1 MWNWMGGEVVNRELK
16 ELLEKVYPL
25 ENPEGCQR
33 KFSKKRKRN
42 TLFTAGAV
50 LFLVVVLLLGK
61 GKEENGM
68 SGGQVVRPEFG
79 SSRVSLVAKYGGYE
93 SGVEFKLSARERS
106 GEEVAELFALAKEL
120 LKERILNGNPS
131 LLEVTGNLE
140 LPEELPEYGMEILW
154 KSSDRKLVS
163 GDGSVHNREL
173 LDAQAMTLTAR
184 LCYGDFTEECSYQVM
199 VQPYPYTDE
208 EFLAKRLQDAL
219 EASDAETAG
228 EGYLLLP
235 GSVEGNGVTWSE
247 QKQDM
252 TGIFLLLGAV
262 AVFAVYG
269 REVSVLRK
277 KKKEREEELLI
288 DYPDFLSRF
297 ILLLGAG
304 MTVRG
309 AWERMLA
316 DYQKSG
322 RRRYVY
328 DEMQR
333 TMAQIEVGMPELRAY
348 EQFGRRCGLI
358 SYLRFTTILTQN
370 LRKGSSGIAQ
380 LLRMEA
386 QEAFSERKNH
396 ARKKGE
402 EAGTKLL
409 LPMGGMLVIVFVLI
423 LVPAFASFPA

>member
-1 MWNWMGGEVVNRELK
+1 MNRELK

-25 ENPEGCQR
+25 ENSEDCQR
-33 KFSKKRKRN
+33 KFSKKRKKN
-42 TLFTAGAV
+42 TIFTAGAV
-50 LFLVVVLLLGK
+50 LLLVIALLVG
-61 GKEENGM
+61 NGRQET
-68 SGGQVVRPEFG
+68 GLPEGQVERPEFG
-79 SSRVSLVAKYGGYE
+79 SRRVSLVARYGSYE
-93 SGVEFKLSARERS
+93 SRVELPVCARERTAQ
-106 GEEVAELFALAKEL
+106 EVEELFGLVEEQ
-120 LKERILNGNPS
+120 LKERILGGNAS
-131 LLEVTGNLE
+131 LLEVTKNLV
-140 LPEELPEYGMEILW
+140 LPEELPEYDLEILW
-154 KSSDRKLVS
+154 KSSDRKLLG

-173 LDAQAMTLTAR
+173 SNAQAVTLTAR
-184 LCYGDFTEECSYQVM
+184 LCYGEFTGECAYEVM
-199 VQPYPYTDE
+199 VQPYPYTEE

-219 EASDAETAG
+219 DASDEETAG
-228 EGYLLLP
+228 EGYLVLP
-235 GSVEGNGVTWSE
+235 ESVEGNGVTWGRP
-247 QKQDM
+247 KQDM

-262 AVFAVYG
+262 AVLAVYG

-277 KKKEREEELLI
+277 KKKEREEELLM

-333 TMAQIEVGMPELRAY
+333 TMAQMEVGMPELRAY

-370 LRKGSSGIAQ
+370 LRKGSSRIAQ

>member
-1 MWNWMGGEVVNRELK
+1 MNRELK

-25 ENPEGCQR
+25 ENSEDCQR
-33 KFSKKRKRN
+33 KFSKKRKKN
-42 TLFTAGAV
+42 TLFAAGAV
-50 LFLVVVLLLGK
+50 LILAIALLVG
-61 GKEENGM
+61 
-68 SGGQVVRPEFG
+68 SGRRETAMPEGQVERPEYG
-79 SSRVSLVAKYGGYE
+79 ARRVRLVARYGDYE
-93 SGVEFKLSARERS
+93 SGLEFPVSARERS
-106 GEEVAELFALAKEL
+106 AQEVEELFGLVKEL
-120 LKERILNGNPS
+120 LKERILGGNAS
-131 LLEVTGNLE
+131 LFEVTENLV
-140 LPEELPEYGMEILW
+140 LPEELPEYDLEILW
-154 KSSDRKLVS
+154 KSSDRKLMS

-173 LDAQAMTLTAR
+173 SKAQAVTLTAR
-184 LCYGDFTEECSYQVM
+184 LCYGEFTEECSYEVM
-199 VQPYPYTDE
+199 VQPYPYTEE

-219 EASDAETAG
+219 DASDEETAG
-228 EGYLLLP
+228 EGYLVLP
-235 GSVEGNGVTWSE
+235 ESVEGNGVTWSRP
-247 QKQDM
+247 KQDM

-277 KKKEREEELLI
+277 KKKEREEELLM

-297 ILLLGAG
+297 LLLLGAG

-309 AWERMLA
+309 AWEHMLA

-423 LVPAFASFPA
+423 LVPAFASFPV